1 MTFLFCHLYS
11 EALPFFL
18 LLVDLGK
25 ASALARFTL
34 SSASQDE
41 VQANIASGMA
51 IIGPA
56 ITLDAIVETL
66 VIGVGTLSGECM
78 AVCVCMCVCVCVC
91 VRLHVDL
98 SVCLSVFTTCW
109 SPK

>member
-1 MTFLFCHLYS
+1 MCS

-25 ASALARFTL
+25 ASALARFSL
-34 SSASQDE
+34 SSATQEE
-41 VQANIASGMA
+41 VQDNIASGMA

-66 VIGVGTLSGECM
+66 VIGVGTLSGERCDIWCCQRSIGIM
-78 AVCVCMCVCVCVC
+78 LVELVA
-91 VRLHVDL
+91 
-98 SVCLSVFTTCW
+98 FTKVQW
-109 SPK
+109 V